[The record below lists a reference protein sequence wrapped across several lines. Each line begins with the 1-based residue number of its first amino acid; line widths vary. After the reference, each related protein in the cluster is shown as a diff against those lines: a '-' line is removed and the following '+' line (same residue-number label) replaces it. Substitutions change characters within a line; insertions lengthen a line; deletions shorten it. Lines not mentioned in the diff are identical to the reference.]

1 MGTSSVTRPDPAA
14 LRWVAAVLRRIAREM
29 SRYDLPDGVDGLR
42 EVADWLDHE
51 AGPKRIQKVS

>member
-1 MGTSSVTRPDPAA
+1 MTRPDPAA

-29 SRYDLPDGVDGLR
+29 SVYHLDAGVEGLR

-51 AGPKRIQKVS
+51 AASRIS